1 LEEAAGGRFRPA
13 ALTPRGPLVSLQAGM
28 AAALRNR
35 GSGPSGASPSE
46 QPRVDELLPLAR
58 AAASRDPTAAGSL
71 VVHVAPLMLR
81 VVRSV
86 LGARHPDVED
96 VAQDAVIQLLASLP
110 SFRGESTVLYYAG
123 RIALFTALGS
133 RKRDESR
140 FSRMELGEPSDDL
153 PDHAG
158 PSPLGEAIAQRRRE
172 TLFRLLQELPTA
184 TAEALALHFVLGYTV
199 EEIAKAA
206 NVSVHT
212 VWSRLRLGKEALL
225 RRLGRDGRWTDVER
239 GDG

>member
-1 LEEAAGGRFRPA
+1 
-13 ALTPRGPLVSLQAGM
+13 M
-28 AAALRNR
+28 
-35 GSGPSGASPSE
+35 
-46 QPRVDELLPLAR
+46 DELLPLAR
-58 AAASRDPTAAGSL
+58 AAAAHDATAASSL

-110 SFRGESTVLYYAG
+110 AFRGESTVLYYAG

-133 RKRDESR
+133 RKREETRVSR
-140 FSRMELGEPSDDL
+140 LDPEGPSEQL
-153 PDHAG
+153 ADHAG
-158 PSPLGEAIAQRRRE
+158 ASPLAEAIANRRRE
-172 TLFRLLQELPTA
+172 VLLRLLDELPKPM
-184 TAEALALHFVLGYTV
+184 AEALALHFVLGYTV

-225 RRLGRDGRWTDVER
+225 RRLERDRRLADLER
-239 GDG
+239 GGG

>member
-1 LEEAAGGRFRPA
+1 
-13 ALTPRGPLVSLQAGM
+13 M
-28 AAALRNR
+28 AAAFRNR
-35 GSGPSGASPSE
+35 GDGLSGSSSSE

-58 AAASRDPTAAGSL
+58 AAAAHDATAASSL

-110 SFRGESTVLYYAG
+110 AFRGESTVLYYAG

-133 RKRDESR
+133 RKREETRVSR
-140 FSRMELGEPSDDL
+140 LDPEGPSEQL
-153 PDHAG
+153 ADHAG
-158 PSPLGEAIAQRRRE
+158 ASPLAEAIANRRRE
-172 TLFRLLQELPTA
+172 VLLRLLDELPKPM
-184 TAEALALHFVLGYTV
+184 AEALALHFVLGYTV

-225 RRLGRDGRWTDVER
+225 RRLERDRRLADLER
-239 GDG
+239 GGG